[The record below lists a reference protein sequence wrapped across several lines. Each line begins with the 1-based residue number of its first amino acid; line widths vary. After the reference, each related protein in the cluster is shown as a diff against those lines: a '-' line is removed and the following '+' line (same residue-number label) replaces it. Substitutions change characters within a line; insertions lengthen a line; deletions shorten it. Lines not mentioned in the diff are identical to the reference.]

1 MTLRDDNSYPPRNLV
16 SDEDILKYISEH
28 QIAHLHRQGF
38 EWFWSIYMPALE
50 RAAKSGSISKG
61 ILADNYYVAGD
72 VHEFNESPRTA
83 ITYYEKALKF
93 DPDLNAAHREISRMY
108 HRLGCLDAAIRHSD
122 LALAIWPDEKHAL
135 ADRVDLDEDV
145 KSKDPYF
152 ENCDT
157 PSAHAL
163 DALAQNKPQHAINI
177 LEGLTDKDAL
187 RALTWAY
194 GAKGDVSAYLQ
205 TWRFLVL
212 QLEEIW
218 FSYRDWFFMPED
230 AWYEPEIWSIWLK
243 GVSSYTGVFIVYPG
257 LDDPLSNTPT
267 DKNFSALTESEKI
280 SQKIQYIYFCQSEN
294 LEGLKAIEK
303 NYPNWVELREKIEL
317 MSDR

>member
-194 GAKGDVSAYLQ
+194 GAKGD
-205 TWRFLVL
+205 
-212 QLEEIW
+212 
-218 FSYRDWFFMPED
+218 
-230 AWYEPEIWSIWLK
+230 
-243 GVSSYTGVFIVYPG
+243 
-257 LDDPLSNTPT
+257 NTPT